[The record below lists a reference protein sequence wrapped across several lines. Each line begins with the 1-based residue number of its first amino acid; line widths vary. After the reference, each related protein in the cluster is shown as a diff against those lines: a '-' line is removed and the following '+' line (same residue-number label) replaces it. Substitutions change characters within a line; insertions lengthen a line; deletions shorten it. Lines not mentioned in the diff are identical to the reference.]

1 MRDTAEVWQ
10 RSARHGE
17 GEKYQFS
24 MTPHDLGIAIYC
36 TLAGK
41 EIYETRP
48 RLRKEARDTAFAKFS
63 EKSISKLTRDAAKVW
78 KRSTRQ
84 DEGKSQ

>member
-41 EIYETRP
+41 EI
-48 RLRKEARDTAFAKFS
+48 RDTAKA
-63 EKSISKLTRDAAKVW
+63 
-78 KRSTRQ
+78 
-84 DEGKSQ
+84 

>member
-17 GEKYQFS
+17 GKKYQFS

-41 EIYETRP
+41 EI
-48 RLRKEARDTAFAKFS
+48 RDTAKA
-63 EKSISKLTRDAAKVW
+63 
-78 KRSTRQ
+78 
-84 DEGKSQ
+84 